1 MRAVY
6 EVSPGMQ
13 RKSSY
18 VNRTILSADLV
29 MTGKLGIIIA
39 RAEVTLYLEMDSL
52 LLENRRRDVR
62 ELTVD

>member
-6 EVSPGMQ
+6 EFSPRMQ

-18 VNRTILSADLV
+18 VNRTMLRADLV

-52 LLENRRRDVR
+52 LLGNRRRDVR